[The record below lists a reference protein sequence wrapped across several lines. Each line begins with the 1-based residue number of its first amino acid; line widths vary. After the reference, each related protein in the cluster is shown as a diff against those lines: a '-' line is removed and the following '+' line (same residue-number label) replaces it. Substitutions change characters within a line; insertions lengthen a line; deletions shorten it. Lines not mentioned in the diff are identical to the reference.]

1 MYNTNYSVS
10 FPTFFVLSHIS
21 IHVCQFIN
29 HSLVYQYCLYLSF
42 IIYDYIKLIADN
54 SRAGFEK
61 RQKRRQIRA
70 LQEAIDRRDT
80 TAVEKILEDDFD
92 VDFQYRSQTALQLA
106 VREGCYNICKLLIDR
121 KANVNMSDAEQNNL
135 LNLACSRGIIY
146 LTFLSHK

>member
-1 MYNTNYSVS
+1 MY
-10 FPTFFVLSHIS
+10 L
-21 IHVCQFIN
+21 
-29 HSLVYQYCLYLSF
+29 
-42 IIYDYIKLIADN
+42 IIYYYIKLIADN

-70 LQEAIDRRDT
+70 LQEAIDQRDT

-135 LNLACSRGIIY
+135 LNLACSRGIIC
-146 LTFLSHK
+146 LTFLSAYVIDLYVHTVASVNSTLHCLRRIGHLPPYVN